1 VVATDGFTGNVLLK
15 LGEGMAE
22 ALLRMVKGALG
33 RSLRG
38 RLGGAIVAPVLQEL
52 KRSIDYAEIGG
63 ALLAGVNGVVTIC
76 HGRSDVVA
84 IKNAIKVSHRF
95 ARAAL
100 PQRLGDA
107 IGRHHGLWRDLG
119 QQGETD

>member
-1 VVATDGFTGNVLLK
+1 
-15 LGEGMAE
+15 
-22 ALLRMVKGALG
+22 MVKSALG

-63 ALLAGVNGVVTIC
+63 ALLAGVDGVVTIC
-76 HGRSDVVA
+76 HGRSDVAA

-95 ARAAL
+95 ARMAL
-100 PQRLGDA
+100 PRRLGEA
-107 IGRHHGLWRDLG
+107 IGRHQAMWQELRD
-119 QQGETD
+119 QGTES